1 MYTQF
6 IFILIAIC
14 ILTLS
19 IMKYKE
25 GACVKPKS
33 KEAAN
38 LKIRANII
46 NQRITDQ
53 TNSLTEISSRVN
65 QFLLNYTNFKFSITN
80 VNVDNK
86 TDAYTNLDID
96 RDSKGSG
103 LSKPSFIFTLVASP
117 PGDEGDE
124 GNQGIPGNK
133 GDPGNKAANGLPG
146 YWGQRGGCST

>member
-1 MYTQF
+1 
-6 IFILIAIC
+6 
-14 ILTLS
+14 
-19 IMKYKE
+19 MKYKE
-25 GACVKPKS
+25 GACLKPGS
-33 KEAAN
+33 SGATN
-38 LKIRANII
+38 LKTRINTI

-53 TNSLTEISSRVN
+53 TNNLTEISSRVN

-96 RDSKGSG
+96 RDSKDSG
-103 LSKPSFIFTLVASP
+103 LSKPSFMFTLVAP
-117 PGDEGDE
+117 PTGDDGDD

-133 GDPGNKAANGLPG
+133 GVPGNKAANGLPG